1 MKKNEKLQAVL
12 AKNLQNTLNSIKDA
26 KSSTSKASKEEAK
39 PKTKKVT
46 NKKKETKV
54 KEIPTSTKVKEIP
67 TSTKAKV
74 TKEVAKQQAASI
86 KEKVVTERDVKYLY
100 PADCVNQLARK
111 KWRQTTRNE
120 YRRLE
125 REVFKFQGDNSK
137 EAKEAIKKFED
148 FKKDHLKPGVAI

>member
-12 AKNLQNTLNSIKDA
+12 AKNLQNTINSIKDA

-54 KEIPTSTKVKEIP
+54 KEIPTATK
-67 TSTKAKV
+67 SKV

-100 PADCVNQLARK
+100 PADCVDQLARK
-111 KWRQTTRNE
+111 KWRQEIRNE
-120 YRRLE
+120 YRKLE
-125 REVFKFQGDNSK
+125 REVFKFQDDNSK

-148 FKKDHLKPGVAI
+148 FKKDHLKPGMAI

>member
-12 AKNLQNTLNSIKDA
+12 AKNLQNTINSIKDA
-26 KSSTSKASKEEAK
+26 KSSTPKASKEEAK

-46 NKKKETKV
+46 NKKKGTKV
-54 KEIPTSTKVKEIP
+54 KEIPTA
-67 TSTKAKV
+67 TKAKV

-86 KEKVVTERDVKYLY
+86 KERVVTERDVKYLY
-100 PADCVNQLARK
+100 PKDCVDQLARK
-111 KWRQTTRNE
+111 KWRQETRNE
-120 YRRLE
+120 YRKLE

-148 FKKDHLKPGVAI
+148 FKKNHLKPGMAI

>member
-12 AKNLQNTLNSIKDA
+12 AKNLQNTINSIEDA
-26 KSSTSKASKEEAK
+26 KSSTPKASKEEAK

-46 NKKKETKV
+46 NKKKATKV
-54 KEIPTSTKVKEIP
+54 KEIPTA
-67 TSTKAKV
+67 TKAKV

-100 PADCVNQLARK
+100 PADCVDQLARK
-111 KWRQTTRNE
+111 KWRQEIRNE
-120 YRRLE
+120 YRKLE

-148 FKKDHLKPGVAI
+148 FKKDHLKPGMAI